1 MSVLESLFEEYQQ
14 LKTLVFE
21 FEKTNQDLQA
31 KLEGEGKSDSSS
43 ALEPLKAKIAELE
56 VKNQELLAQLTEQAK
71 LLVEKDKEIAF
82 LTNKLKE
89 QSNLSTT
96 SQSQSPLPSRMLQP
110 TQPPSTTEALSII
123 ENSGLFDRTWYLQ
136 QYADVAKSGMNPAEH
151 YLLFGMA
158 EMRNPG
164 PGFNTASYL
173 RQHPELLRSKVNPI
187 IHYVKQ
193 QSQKSLA

>member
-14 LKTLVFE
+14 LKNLVSE
-21 FEKTNQDLQA
+21 FEKTNQELQA
-31 KLEGEGKSDSSS
+31 KLEGGGKTDSSS
-43 ALEPLKAKIAELE
+43 ALELLKAKIAELE
-56 VKNQELLAQLTEQAK
+56 AQNQELMIQLTEQAK
-71 LLVEKDKEIAF
+71 LLAEKDKEIA
-82 LTNKLKE
+82 LLSAKLNVQPQPSAIPEPK
-89 QSNLSTT
+89 NH
-96 SQSQSPLPSRMLQP
+96 LPSQAAQSQP
-110 TQPPSTTEALSII
+110 TQQYSTTEALSVI
-123 ENSGLFDRTWYLQ
+123 ENSGLFDKTWYLQ
-136 QYADVAKSGMNPAEH
+136 HYPDVAKSGMNPAEH

-193 QSQKSLA
+193 RSQKV